1 MAIISICRGTKSGGE
16 ALARCL
22 ADQFGYPILGREV
35 LQEAAAQLGVPADD
49 LVEKMEDRP
58 RFFDRSAQLRK
69 TYIAAVQASLA
80 EAAVGGKL
88 VYHGLAGGFLLKD
101 VPGVLCV
108 RLIAPLEL
116 RVGALK
122 ESHGMDEASA
132 EAYIREVD
140 DARARWVKAMYGADI
155 LDPTNYDMV
164 LNLGT
169 FSIPEACE
177 VVTVAAQR
185 PEFLLTEARL
195 QQLNDFRVA
204 SQARLALLD
213 DIGTQ
218 TLDLAARAY
227 RGVVEI
233 HGQAPILNTG
243 EVGNRITEIVGS
255 IDGVK
260 QVVLKIEWFDPYP

>member
-22 ADQFGYPILGREV
+22 AEQFEYPILGREV

-58 RFFDRSAQLRK
+58 RFFDRSATLRK
-69 TYIAAVQASLA
+69 TYIAAVQATLA
-80 EAAVGGKL
+80 EAAAGGDL

-101 VPGVLCV
+101 VPGVICV
-108 RLIAPLEL
+108 RLIAPMEMRIRTLQN
-116 RVGALK
+116 
-122 ESHGMDEASA
+122 SHGMDEASA

-140 DARARWVKAMYGADI
+140 EARARWVKGMYGVDI

-169 FSIPEACE
+169 FSIPEACS
-177 VVTVAAQR
+177 VITAAVGR
-185 PEFLLTEARL
+185 PEFMLTEKRL
-195 QQLNDFRVA
+195 GELDDFRVS
-204 SQARLALLD
+204 SQVRLALMD
-213 DIGTQ
+213 DMGTQ
-218 TLDLAARAY
+218 TLDLTARAK

-243 EVGNRITEIVGS
+243 EVGNRITEIARSVR
-255 IDGVK
+255 GVK
-260 QVVLKIEWFDPYP
+260 EVVLKIEWFDPYP